1 MDNPQLVVLDV
12 GHGNCAVL
20 FNTKGIVVIDAG
32 PGASLLEFL
41 TENKIQKIDA
51 ILISHADK
59 DHIEGVGTLLA
70 ANIVEIGLVKVNSD
84 ALKDSQLW
92 DDLIYQLNQLNSK
105 KKLDFQVGLTTNDTG
120 KLDYGDIMVEILAP
134 DPYLALKGPGSTDR
148 KGQSISSNT
157 ISAVI
162 RLTRENIPL
171 VLISGD
177 IDDVGL
183 GNLKNTNESINAP
196 IWVFPHHGGRSG
208 QKNLEL
214 FAAQFTELVEPDIVI
229 FSIAR
234 SGNLMNPQPD
244 VVKGVRKIR
253 PEARIL
259 CTQLSRHCAASVMAN
274 DFSHLSKIYSRGREA
289 RACCAGSIAI
299 DLNRDGIAVLPGVNF
314 HRDFIVGNAPTAL
327 CRNW

>member
-20 FNTKGIVVIDAG
+20 FNTKGIVVFDAG
-32 PGASLLEFL
+32 PGVSLLEFL

-92 DDLIYQLNQLNSK
+92 DDLIYQLNQLNAK

-120 KLDYGDIMVEILAP
+120 KLDYGDIMIEILAP
-134 DPYLALKGPGSTDR
+134 NPYLALKGPGSTNR
-148 KGQSISSNT
+148 NGQSISSNT

-183 GNLKNTNESINAP
+183 GNLKDTNESINAP

-229 FSIAR
+229 FSMAR

-244 VVKGVRKIR
+244 VVKGVRNIR

-259 CTQLSRHCAASVMAN
+259 CTQLSKHCAASVMAD
-274 DFSHLSKIYSRGREA
+274 DFSHLAKIYSRGREA

-299 DLNRDGIAVLPGVNF
+299 DLSHDGIAVLPEVNF
-314 HRDFIVGNAPTAL
+314 HRDFIIGNAPTAL